1 MKLKRYDLYG
11 GIFWLVLGLLICG
24 ISLWDLGL
32 GSFAHPEPGMAPFL
46 VGALLLCTSL
56 VMIALARP
64 RRKRKIALEGGM
76 PSFGMNVP
84 ITIAVLLVYALVLES
99 LGYLISTS
107 LLLLYL
113 FKYSASRNWWMS
125 VLLTAVVMV
134 ISYYFFVVLLQ
145 SQLPKGILE

>member
-11 GIFWLVLGLLICG
+11 GIFWLVLSLLICG

-56 VMIALARP
+56 VMITLAWHQ
-64 RRKRKIALEGGM
+64 RKVTTALEGM
-76 PSFGMNVP
+76 PSFGRNVP
-84 ITIAVLLVYALVLES
+84 IAITVLLVYALVLEY
-99 LGYLISTS
+99 LGYLISTT
-107 LLLLYL
+107 LLLFYL
-113 FKYSASRNWWMS
+113 FKCSASRNWRIS
-125 VLLTAVVMV
+125 LLMTVIVMV
-134 ISYYFFVVLLQ
+134 ISFYFFVVLLQ